1 MKQKLARRR
10 QFRELN
16 DKTCD
21 FLFFFYF
28 LMGFLFMGFFI
39 SPLLKDSKTVKGVE
53 V

>member
-21 FLFFFYF
+21 FLFF
-28 LMGFLFMGFFI
+28 LFPDGFFI
-39 SPLLKDSKTVKGVE
+39 YGVFYFTSLEGFKDC
-53 V
+53 